1 MWGLRPI
8 GSILGIRDGQPFRC
22 GSFCDPQIDMEPV
35 VSSPIL
41 IAQIPT
47 QRFSEEHLDE
57 YRDEAV
63 EIFVEHPLP
72 SRLALDLLED
82 SLSPYHGGSL
92 RSFTPPPSFWDRFWI
107 CC

>member
-1 MWGLRPI
+1 
-8 GSILGIRDGQPFRC
+8 
-22 GSFCDPQIDMEPV
+22 MEPV

-72 SRLALDLLED
+72 SLTLDLLEE

>member
-1 MWGLRPI
+1 
-8 GSILGIRDGQPFRC
+8 
-22 GSFCDPQIDMEPV
+22 MEPV

-41 IAQIPT
+41 IAQIP

-72 SRLALDLLED
+72 SRLTLDLLED
-82 SLSPYHGGSL
+82 SLSPYHGRSL
-92 RSFTPPPSFWDRFWI
+92 RSFTPPPLSWWDRFWS

>member
-1 MWGLRPI
+1 VI
-8 GSILGIRDGQPFRC
+8 TAYDTHI
-22 GSFCDPQIDMEPV
+22 SFCDPLTDMEPV

-41 IAQIPT
+41 ISQIPT

-72 SRLALDLLED
+72 SRMALDLLED

-92 RSFTPPPSFWDRFWI
+92 RSFTPPPLSCWDHFWSCVSQF
-107 CC
+107 CCC

>member
-1 MWGLRPI
+1 
-8 GSILGIRDGQPFRC
+8 
-22 GSFCDPQIDMEPV
+22 MEPV

-41 IAQIPT
+41 IAQIPH
-47 QRFSEEHLDE
+47 RFSEEHLDE

-92 RSFTPPPSFWDRFWI
+92 RSTPPPSFWDRFWS
-107 CC
+107 CCSC

>member
-1 MWGLRPI
+1 
-8 GSILGIRDGQPFRC
+8 
-22 GSFCDPQIDMEPV
+22 MEPV

-41 IAQIPT
+41 IAQIPH
-47 QRFSEEHLDE
+47 RFSEEHLDE

-92 RSFTPPPSFWDRFWI
+92 RSPPSLSCWDRFWS
-107 CC
+107 CCC

>member
-1 MWGLRPI
+1 
-8 GSILGIRDGQPFRC
+8 
-22 GSFCDPQIDMEPV
+22 MEPV

-41 IAQIPT
+41 IAQIPH
-47 QRFSEEHLDE
+47 RFSEEHLDE

-82 SLSPYHGGSL
+82 SLSPYHGSYGSL
-92 RSFTPPPSFWDRFWI
+92 RSFTPPPPSCWNRFWS
-107 CC
+107 CCSR

>member
-1 MWGLRPI
+1 MTYL
-8 GSILGIRDGQPFRC
+8 SI
-22 GSFCDPQIDMEPV
+22 SFCDPQIDMEPV

-72 SRLALDLLED
+72 SLTLDLLED

>member
-1 MWGLRPI
+1 
-8 GSILGIRDGQPFRC
+8 
-22 GSFCDPQIDMEPV
+22 MEPV

-57 YRDEAV
+57 YRDEYHNEAV

-72 SRLALDLLED
+72 SRVALDLLED
-82 SLSPYHGGSL
+82 NLSPYHGGSYGSL
-92 RSFTPPPSFWDRFWI
+92 RSFTPPPLSFWDRFW

>member
-1 MWGLRPI
+1 
-8 GSILGIRDGQPFRC
+8 
-22 GSFCDPQIDMEPV
+22 MEPV

-72 SRLALDLLED
+72 SLTLDLLED